1 MPEITPLNEAD
12 ALESARLK
20 FEAEK
25 MTRRA
30 ALRKLGITSGM
41 AFFSLFAVDDL
52 ARMAIKQ
59 MRQNEAT
66 RDIAETVARE
76 FKDSG
81 IAFADTPPNPTPC
94 SASQILPGC
103 AGADIGT
110 NCVCCATA
118 AVSQQACVQQACLRC
133 YPNGLSWWYYSDF
146 AAYNT
151 CVREGNKQITLGKQ
165 YVCLAAN

>member
-12 ALESARLK
+12 ALETAHLK
-20 FEAEK
+20 FESEK

-30 ALRKLGITSGM
+30 ALRKLGITSSM

-52 ARMAIKQ
+52 ARVAIKR

-81 IAFADTPPNPTPC
+81 IAFASTPPNPTPC
-94 SASQILPGC
+94 SAGQIKPGC

-118 AVSQQACVQQACLRC
+118 ALTQEDCVQQACLRC
-133 YPNGLSWWYYSDF
+133 YPNGLSFWYYSDF

-151 CVREGNKQITLGKQ
+151 CVREGNKQIAYGLQ
-165 YVCLAAN
+165 YVCRAAN